1 MYTWQLNPRPLEEQP
16 ELLTTEPSLQPL
28 LTTEPSLQPCILPLL
43 KCLEPDG
50 VFHISEFTELGYICI
65 DFAGYYS

>member
-1 MYTWQLNPRPLEEQP
+1 
-16 ELLTTEPSLQPL
+16 
-28 LTTEPSLQPCILPLL
+28 
-43 KCLEPDG
+43 LEPDG